1 MKPPSLWAPA
11 RSGLEAVWGPAWP
24 LLLLILAFP
33 GGLAL
38 MFAAASRHDAT
49 LVQGLFSTLG
59 VGGAALA
66 LCVTAWAVHRQA
78 RVQRIWSSRL
88 APLSAARRVTT
99 AVGHGLM
106 VAWAVTALPL
116 LLLGAAQGHIGNA
129 LAGAGLLAALMLITA
144 AWASAW
150 QGRLPW
156 LALSPGAL
164 VGVAALAIGPQT
176 LWAAWTACPWQM
188 HALAMLVGVAGLPPL
203 LAART
208 RRSSVVPALVWA
220 QQWARWQRMWRRD
233 YRRVLERGDPGAPP
247 WWVGGF
253 AYPSLGA
260 IDLTQTLGV
269 TGWDAIA
276 AAVGSTLMAAVFFTL
291 TYQNLFSAD
300 LHWRQWLAPRGQLR
314 RALGLRVLAH
324 SLAAHGRVGCALMLL
339 VAGVVALW
347 PWGDRLSNLQSASQ
361 VAAAWCLYWL
371 LALPAAVWLRGW
383 KARPSQ
389 GLLLSVGIVLMWLVM
404 GAALA
409 MAGITQRGPM
419 LLGLVVLSGM
429 VMLPAIHAAWR
440 DRDLADFMTR
450 PADASGTSS

>member
-1 MKPPSLWAPA
+1 MKPPPLWAPA

-49 LVQGLFSTLG
+49 LVQGLFSSLG

-99 AVGHGLM
+99 AVGRGLM

-116 LLLGAAQGHIGNA
+116 LLLGAAQGHIGIA

-144 AWASAW
+144 AWAGAW

-208 RRSSVVPALVWA
+208 RRSSVVPAVVWA
-220 QQWARWQRMWRRD
+220 QQWAQWQHGWRRG
-233 YRRVLERGDPGAPP
+233 YRGIRERGEAETPP

-260 IDLTQTLGV
+260 LDFTQSLGIANWE
-269 TGWDAIA
+269 TIA
-276 AAVGSTLMAAVFFTL
+276 ATVGSLFLAALFFTL

-324 SLAAHGRVGCALMLL
+324 SAAAHSRVGCVLLLL
-339 VAGVVALW
+339 VGGVVALW
-347 PWGDRLSNLQSASQ
+347 PWGDRVANLQSAGQ
-361 VAAAWCLYWL
+361 VAAAWTLYWL

-383 KARPSQ
+383 KARPLQ
-389 GLLLSVGIVLMWLVM
+389 RLLMSVGIVLMWLLM
-404 GAALA
+404 GAVLA
-409 MAGITQRGPM
+409 MAGITQRGPL
-419 LLGLVVLSGM
+419 LLGLVVLSGL
-429 VMLPAIHAAWR
+429 VMLPAIQAAWR
-440 DRDLADFMTR
+440 NRDLADLMPTATR
-450 PADASGTSS
+450 FGPEQP